1 MVAELLVARKMDFV
15 IHAGY
20 RFAAKSDYWEYS
32 ENDETFPAYWENK
45 APEVENSG
53 LIFSVGLKYFL
64 F

>member
-1 MVAELLVARKMDFV
+1 LLFARKYDFV

-20 RFAAKSDYWEYS
+20 HFAVKADYWEYS
-32 ENDETFPAYWENK
+32 EEEETIPAYWENK
-45 APEVENSG
+45 APEVDNSG